1 MILRFALIALALAL
15 PARAETKLGV
25 VSYWGPKAAPYEA
38 IPAGAI
44 ALVNP
49 DSGVFIAWRQTREA
63 TPKTASYR
71 RIVADGAKRG
81 VDMLGYVPT
90 GYFNHDCD
98 VHGECQTWDRIERQ
112 VATYVRAMPGLKG
125 IFFDEAAP
133 SAWDC
138 AAFPA
143 EYERLRAI
151 VLKYNPDAV
160 IVFNTG
166 LPSPCAI
173 DAAKAGEVVV
183 TFEQDMT
190 AYTAQSA
197 EIATISQA
205 AAAKGVKTWHM
216 IHSVR
221 NPADL
226 PGVIAAARAHGA
238 DYVYVT
244 NIGGDWQ
251 KGENTWGSPPAF
263 WSALVKEVNGE

>member
-1 MILRFALIALALAL
+1 MILRLALIALALAL
-15 PARAETKLGV
+15 PAHAETKLGV
-25 VSYWGPKAAPYEA
+25 VSYWGPKAAPYED

-44 ALVNP
+44 ALINP
-49 DSGVFIAWRQTREA
+49 DSGIFTAWRQTREA

-71 RIVADGAKRG
+71 RIAGDGAKRG

-112 VATYVRAMPGLKG
+112 VETYFRAMPGLKG

-138 AAFPA
+138 AAFTP
-143 EYERLRAI
+143 EYERLREI
-151 VLKYNPDAV
+151 VVKYRPDTLIAFNP
-160 IVFNTG
+160 G

-190 AYTAQSA
+190 AYAAQSD
-197 EIATISQA
+197 EIHANAQA
-205 AAAKGVKTWHM
+205 ATAKGVKTWHM
-216 IHSVR
+216 IHTVR
-221 NPADL
+221 DAADM
-226 PGVIAAARAHGA
+226 PGVVAAARAHGA

-263 WSALVKEVNGE
+263 WSELVSELAK